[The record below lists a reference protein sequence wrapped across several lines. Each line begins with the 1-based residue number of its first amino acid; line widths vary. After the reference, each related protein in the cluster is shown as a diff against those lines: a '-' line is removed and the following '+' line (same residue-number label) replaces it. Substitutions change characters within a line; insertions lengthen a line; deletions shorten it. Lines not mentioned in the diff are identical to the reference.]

1 MNETRKQIIELIE
14 PYMDKTLS
22 LGCYV
27 TIPWYKRE
35 EWICIISDYSSDEWL
50 YAFIWWKS
58 MELYPINDIKP
69 DKILWHY
76 DISAV
81 LKYIED
87 RKHNFRNW
95 KKDFLN
101 PKFNTEVNKDVWY
114 VESDHQDMW
123 EFINGIEFPLKPLHL
138 YTEQEEKDLL
148 ELLKELWT
156 T

>member
-1 MNETRKQIIELIE
+1 MNKTRKEIIELIE
-14 PYMDKTLS
+14 PYTDKTLS

-35 EWICIISDYSSDEWL
+35 EWICIIADYSSDEWL

-76 DISAV
+76 DITAV
-81 LKYIED
+81 LKYIRD
-87 RKHNFRNW
+87 KCRKLDTDIKFDQNNIRL
-95 KKDFLN
+95 DFLEYN
-101 PKFNTEVNKDVWY
+101 VL
-114 VESDHQDMW
+114 
-123 EFINGIEFPLKPLHL
+123 FPNKPLHL
-138 YTEQEEKDLL
+138 YSEQEEEDWL
-148 ELLKELWT
+148 ELLKKIWT